1 MKHIETTRL
10 EAFMEDSLSDYERRE
25 IEDHLDECDFCFEAY
40 MTKVESWTL
49 EPSLAQDFTDQTF
62 DQIVKK
68 QVMPMEEAKRGSVQK
83 QKRTL
88 VHYGLA
94 AGLTMI
100 LMVSGVFE
108 QVLHVFDEDS
118 FKDRP
123 SISEDIVNE
132 TDRLFQKVNE
142 DMRSD
147 VDE

>member
-10 EAFMEDSLSDYERRE
+10 EAYMEDSLSDHERWE

-68 QVMPMEEAKRGSVQK
+68 QVMPVKESKRSAVQK

-118 FKDRP
+118 FKERP
-123 SISEDIVNE
+123 SISRNIVSE
-132 TDRLFQKVNE
+132 TDRLLQKVNE

-147 VDE
+147 ADE

>member
-10 EAFMEDSLSDYERRE
+10 EAYIEDSLSDHERWE
-25 IEDHLDECDFCFEAY
+25 IEDHLDVCDLCFEAY
-40 MTKVESWTL
+40 MTSIETWTL
-49 EPSLAQDFTDQTF
+49 EPSLAMDFTDQTF
-62 DQIVKK
+62 DQIIKK
-68 QVMPMEEAKRGSVQK
+68 QVMPGKEAKRSAVQK

-100 LMVSGVFE
+100 LMISGVFE

-118 FKDRP
+118 FKERP
-123 SISEDIVNE
+123 SISKNIVSE
-132 TDRLFQKVNE
+132 TDRLLQKVNE

-147 VDE
+147 ADE